1 MARIDLE
8 TSFVAPEI
16 VTPDQLWDVED

>member
-8 TSFVAPEI
+8 PHSVR
-16 VTPDQLWDVED
+16 LL